1 MIYYYLYNTDKNEP
15 VNAGYIPNK
24 LVLYTNLNSAKRGL
38 VAWKKYNYAK
48 EKAEIRE
55 VEIK

>member
-15 VNAGYIPNK
+15 MNAGYLPNK
-24 LVLYTNLNSAKRGL
+24 LALYTKLASAKRGL
-38 VAWKKYNYAK
+38 SQFNAYNFAK

-55 VEIK
+55 IEIK